1 MSKSKTYDVS
11 VLDVGLQLE
20 LSGRLLLA
28 AVLGA
33 AIGLERELH
42 DHPAGMRTHL
52 LVSLGSALFAVI
64 SAYGYASF
72 FAGHPDAQDS
82 PQRIAAQIVSG
93 IGFLGAGAI
102 IQAGRWV
109 RGLTTAASLWAT
121 AAVGLAVGSG
131 EYILAVVGTT
141 LIVVSLGPLNRLIAR
156 RRGDSG
162 QALRLRL
169 ELAGLGPLGTVTA
182 TASRAGG
189 EVSRVETRKIG
200 KGRYEVELLL
210 RVPARVS
217 AEEVVASLDAI
228 GGVAVVESSDARE

>member
-1 MSKSKTYDVS
+1 MSDI
-11 VLDVGLQLE
+11 GLQID
-20 LSGRLLLA
+20 LSMRLLVA

-72 FAGHPDAQDS
+72 VAANPGAQDS
-82 PQRIAAQIVSG
+82 PTRIAAQIVSG

-121 AAVGLAVGSG
+121 AAIGLAVGSG
-131 EYILAVVGTT
+131 EYLLALVGTL
-141 LIVVSLGPLNRLIAR
+141 LIVLSLGPLNQLIAR
-156 RRGDSG
+156 WRGVSG
-162 QALRLRL
+162 QVLRLRL
-169 ELAGLGPLGTVTA
+169 ELAGLGALGDVTA
-182 TASRAGG
+182 TAVHAGG
-189 EVSRVETRKIG
+189 EVSRVETRKLG
-200 KGRYEVELLL
+200 KGRYEVELVL
-210 RVPARVS
+210 RLPART
-217 AEEVVASLDAI
+217 AAAEVVGTLDDLP
-228 GGVAVVESSDARE
+228 GVDVAEASDARE

>member
-1 MSKSKTYDVS
+1 MMSFVD
-11 VLDVGLQLE
+11 LGLQLE
-20 LSGRLLLA
+20 LSGRLVMA

-52 LVSLGSALFAVI
+52 LVSLGSAMFAVI
-64 SAYGYASF
+64 SAYGYTSF
-72 FAGHPDAQDS
+72 FAANPTALDN

-121 AAVGLAVGSG
+121 AAIGLAVGSG
-131 EYILAVVGTT
+131 EYVLSIVGTT
-141 LIVVSLGPLNRLIAR
+141 LIVLSLGPLNWLIAR
-156 RRGDSG
+156 RRGQSE
-162 QALRLRL
+162 QLLRLRL
-169 ELAGLGPLGTVTA
+169 EATGLGALGNVTA
-182 TASRAGG
+182 TAVRAGG
-189 EVSRVETRKIG
+189 EVSRVESRKIG

-210 RVPARVS
+210 RLPNRVS
-217 AEEVVASLDAI
+217 ATEVVSSLDALSD
-228 GGVAVVESSDARE
+228 VDVVDSGDARE

>member
-1 MSKSKTYDVS
+1 
-11 VLDVGLQLE
+11 
-20 LSGRLLLA
+20 
-28 AVLGA
+28 
-33 AIGLERELH
+33 
-42 DHPAGMRTHL
+42 
-52 LVSLGSALFAVI
+52 
-64 SAYGYASF
+64 
-72 FAGHPDAQDS
+72 
-82 PQRIAAQIVSG
+82 VSG

-228 GGVAVVESSDARE
+228 GGVDVVESSDARE

>member
-1 MSKSKTYDVS
+1 MD
-11 VLDVGLQLE
+11 LGLQLE
-20 LSGRLLLA
+20 LSGRLVLA
-28 AVLGA
+28 AILGA

-52 LVSLGSALFAVI
+52 LVSLGSAMFAVI

-72 FAGHPDAQDS
+72 FAANPTAVDN

-121 AAVGLAVGSG
+121 AAIGLAVGSG
-131 EYILAVVGTT
+131 EYVLAIVGTT
-141 LIVVSLGPLNRLIAR
+141 LIVLSLGPLNWLIAR
-156 RRGDSG
+156 RRGQSE
-162 QALRLRL
+162 QLLRLRL
-169 ELAGLGPLGTVTA
+169 EATGLSALGNVTA
-182 TASRAGG
+182 TAVRAGG
-189 EVSRVETRKIG
+189 EVSRVESRKIG

-210 RVPARVS
+210 RLPNRIS
-217 AEEVVASLDAI
+217 AAEVVGSLDALAD
-228 GGVAVVESSDARE
+228 VDVVDSGDARE

>member
-1 MSKSKTYDVS
+1 M
-11 VLDVGLQLE
+11 LDVGLQLE

-28 AVLGA
+28 AMLGA

-52 LVSLGSALFAVI
+52 LVSLGSAMFAVI

-72 FAGHPDAQDS
+72 FAAYPQAQDS

-121 AAVGLAVGSG
+121 AAIGLAVGSG
-131 EYILAVVGTT
+131 EYILSFVGTV
-141 LIVVSLGPLNRLIAR
+141 LIVFSLGPLNWLIAR
-156 RRGDSG
+156 RRGRG
-162 QALRLRL
+162 EQALRLRL
-169 ELAGLGPLGTVTA
+169 ELGGLGALGNVTA
-182 TASRAGG
+182 TAVRAGG
-189 EVSRVETRKIG
+189 EVSRVESRKIG

-210 RVPARVS
+210 RLPSRVS
-217 AEEVVASLDAI
+217 AADVVGSLDALTDVE
-228 GGVAVVESSDARE
+228 VAESSDARE

>member
-1 MSKSKTYDVS
+1 

-28 AVLGA
+28 ALLGA

-64 SAYGYASF
+64 SAYGYASI
-72 FAGHPDAQDS
+72 FAAHPEAQDS

-131 EYILAVVGTT
+131 EYILAVVGTV
-141 LIVVSLGPLNRLIAR
+141 LIVLSLGPLNRVIAW
-156 RRGDSG
+156 RRGETG
-162 QALRLRL
+162 QAIRLRL
-169 ELAGLGPLGTVTA
+169 ELSGLGPLGTVTT
-182 TASRAGG
+182 TAIRAGG
-189 EVSRVETRKIG
+189 EVSRVETRKLG

-210 RVPARVS
+210 RLPNRVS
-217 AEEVVASLDAI
+217 AEEVVGSLDDI
-228 GGVAVVESSDARE
+228 PGVDVAESSDARD

>member
-1 MSKSKTYDVS
+1 MSGDIA
-11 VLDVGLQLE
+11 LQLE
-20 LSGRLLLA
+20 LSGRLVLA
-28 AVLGA
+28 AILGA

-64 SAYGYASF
+64 SAYGYAGF
-72 FAGHPDAQDS
+72 FEANATAVDN

-131 EYILAVVGTT
+131 EYVLATVGTG
-141 LIVVSLGPLNRLIAR
+141 LVVLSLGPLNWVIAK
-156 RRGDSG
+156 RRGQG
-162 QALRLRL
+162 AQALRLRL
-169 ELAGLGPLGTVTA
+169 ELAGLGALGNVTA
-182 TASRAGG
+182 TAVKAGG

-210 RVPARVS
+210 RLPSRVPS
-217 AEEVVASLDAI
+217 SELVASIDALPDVD
-228 GGVAVVESSDARE
+228 VADASDARE